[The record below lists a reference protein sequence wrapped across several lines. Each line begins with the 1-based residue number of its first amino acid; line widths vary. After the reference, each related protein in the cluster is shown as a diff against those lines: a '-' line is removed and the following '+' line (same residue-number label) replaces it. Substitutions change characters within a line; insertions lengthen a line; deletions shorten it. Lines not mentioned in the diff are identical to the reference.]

1 MLPMMTL
8 HFLHRRH
15 RLSIV
20 HQQVKGLLKMRCS
33 HRRLAR
39 RLPGRTGQIS
49 LDFLNPR
56 VPEMLIMCLFLPIG
70 QNPRKN
76 LFRRLFLPPHQSDE
90 EVLGRWPR
98 LVWEQ
103 VRAL

>member
-1 MLPMMTL
+1 MMIL

-20 HQQVKGLLKMRCS
+20 HQQVEGLLKMKCS
-33 HRRLAR
+33 HPRLVR
-39 RLPGRTGQIS
+39 YLPERTGQIS

-56 VPEMLIMCLFLPIG
+56 VVEMLRMYLFLPIG

-76 LFRRLFLPPHQSDE
+76 LFQRLFLPPHQSGD